1 MKIVI
6 LAGMAVL
13 LSSFMSNAAMAN
25 ENENSSEYAQ
35 TKATKTTQLKVSKVR
50 GAETEFLALAIDSKT
65 GAYYTRMGYGFEGPD
80 VQVYKNAAAF
90 QAGKVSEIL
99 KLDCAVMAGT
109 YMTASGGQL
118 YGRIFD
124 NKGDWGYPE
133 ASVFGRWDL
142 ATGQLNA
149 KAEMPNMG
157 GRNGSDTLTWGG
169 FSALNSMQDQT
180 GRYVMGTQGG
190 GTWVVLKLG
199 EDLSILDG
207 RKFETGSLGWAF
219 MKKGQVFMSDSH
231 DSNRIGQVFDFESG
245 TMKKASY
252 ELVGFDKGDEKETK
266 DGEKDRPNVYL
277 SMTSYDVKNDT
288 VYFQNTNDQTI
299 YRMGKGE
306 FDSGDDDSDDGKGD
320 DDGKDDDGKGDD
332 GGIDVGV
339 GAVPEP
345 ASWAMLITGFGL
357 TGATMRRRRSAAAIV

>member
-1 MKIVI
+1 MKIII

-13 LSSFMSNAAMAN
+13 MAPFMSNAAMAD
-25 ENENSSEYAQ
+25 EKQDGSQYEQAAKEQPEAP
-35 TKATKTTQLKVSKVR
+35 KTVQLKVEKVR
-50 GAETEFLALAIDSKT
+50 EAKTDFLALAIDSKT
-65 GAYYTRMGYGFEGPD
+65 GAFYTRMGYGFEGPE
-80 VQVYKNAAAF
+80 VQMYKNAEAF
-90 QAGKVSEIL
+90 QAGEISEIL
-99 KLDCAVMAGT
+99 KLDGTMIAGT

-124 NKGDWGYPE
+124 GKGDGGYPE

-149 KAEMPNMG
+149 KAEMPGMG
-157 GRNGSDTLTWGG
+157 GRNGSDTFNWGG
-169 FSALNSMQDQT
+169 FSALNSMEDQT
-180 GRYVMGTQGG
+180 GRYVMGTEGG

-199 EDLSILDG
+199 DDLSVLDA
-207 RKFETGSLGWAF
+207 RKFEAGSLGWAY

-252 ELVGFDKGDEKETK
+252 ELIGFGQVGDKETK
-266 DGEKDRPNVYL
+266 DGEKARTGVYL
-277 SMTSYDVKNDT
+277 SMTSYDAKNDT
-288 VYFQNTNDQTI
+288 VYFQNTSDQII
-299 YRMGKGE
+299 YRMDQGE
-306 FDSGDDDSDDGKGD
+306 FDDEGEGGGEGEDAGHNEG
-320 DDGKDDDGKGDD
+320 D
-332 GGIDVGV
+332 GGGVGGDV

-357 TGATMRRRRSAAAIV
+357 TGATMRRRRVALAA